1 MLDRLFPMSQ
11 DWSWVTFIL
20 YFLVAVS
27 VTALCKSG
35 AEAETIGMS
44 KLDINFRYFSAYLIL
59 VLLATLR
66 SEYVGSDTA
75 NYVNYF
81 ENATKFSFD
90 WDRLFTFQQMEP
102 GFKYYLYLI
111 RQITDNYTVYFFIT
125 YSIVAYGYIAFIK
138 YFFNDGTNCIFLQ
151 LFIIFY
157 ASNMSGARSA
167 LGTFFLLF
175 SFIALDKK
183 KYLRAIILT
192 LIACGFHYTMMFNFF
207 VIIMCWILMKKTLIP
222 NKHFWVLALIIAI
235 VFSGAG
241 AFFLKGIFAETKY
254 DYYSSVSSEKL
265 SLLGSV
271 FYLLY
276 FIICI
281 GFYDKLIKEKQ
292 SLLIITLSLMATYPL
307 LFITGAY
314 RIPNYYAL
322 PRLLIWCKAS
332 DYLIEEQEGRNM
344 VFLVELILEV
354 IVVLYMLFRFTRSA
368 EDGGFQYQ
376 FFWN

>member
-81 ENATKFSFD
+81 ENATKFNFD
-90 WDRLFTFQQMEP
+90 WNRFLTFKQMEP

-138 YFFNDGTNCIFLQ
+138 YFFKDTTNYIFLQ
-151 LFIIFY
+151 IFIFFY
-157 ASNMSGARSA
+157 VSNMSGTRSA
-167 LGTFFLLF
+167 LGTFFLIF
-175 SFIALDKK
+175 SFILLDKK
-183 KYLRAIILT
+183 KHLKAIVLT
-192 LIACGFHYTMMFNFF
+192 LIACSFHYTMMFNLF
-207 VIIMCWILMKKTLIP
+207 VIIAHWILTKKTFLPKRI
-222 NKHFWVLALIIAI
+222 FWILALIVAV
-235 VFSGAG
+235 VFSSYG
-241 AFFLKGIFAETKY
+241 AFFIKGIFAATKY
-254 DYYSSVSSEKL
+254 DYYSSVSSEEL

-271 FYLLY
+271 FYLFY

-314 RIPNYYAL
+314 RIPNYYVL